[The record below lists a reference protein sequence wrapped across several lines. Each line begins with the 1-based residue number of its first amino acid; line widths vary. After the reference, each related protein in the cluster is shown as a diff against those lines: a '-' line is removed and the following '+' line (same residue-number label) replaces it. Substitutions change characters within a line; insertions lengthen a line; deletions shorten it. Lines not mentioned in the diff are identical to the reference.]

1 MQLGATGF
9 DGGSA
14 LGPTYL
20 LVPTRYACRTA
31 KRKPAPDTNQPL
43 HILARRSDA
52 HLASSVMQF
61 SRTATRLLG
70 MGISSGYS
78 AIGFGWATRKVAL

>member
-1 MQLGATGF
+1 
-9 DGGSA
+9 
-14 LGPTYL
+14 
-20 LVPTRYACRTA
+20 
-31 KRKPAPDTNQPL
+31 
-43 HILARRSDA
+43 
-52 HLASSVMQF
+52 MQF